1 MTQTQAPGLHCK
13 VNLPASL
20 IQKANRMK
28 PGTLNF
34 DGIDYLDGKVSDPIL
49 MGWMQGSPPPVD
61 KRIRFEDDR
70 SLGFPQNRW
79 TLSHLRELVPTV
91 NIWRGNRSAS
101 DLGAINTALAA
112 DIDALTFTDMGGNT
126 RVWADSLIDTYT
138 DGIVVLHRGKRVF
151 ERYTGALKP
160 HMPHA
165 AFSIT
170 KSYAAT
176 LAATL
181 VHEGVLDEMKRVPY
195 YLPELAH
202 TAYAD
207 ATLRQV
213 MDMQIG
219 VAYSELY
226 SDPKAQIW
234 DHARAGSI
242 RARPALYTGA
252 SNFYEFLQTL
262 QKEGEHGQAFAYK
275 TVNTDVLCWVMKRVT
290 GIALADMM
298 SDRIWQRLGC
308 EEDAHI
314 SVDSIGVPFGGGG
327 LCASLRDMA
336 RFGDM
341 MRCEGVALGQQVI
354 PAAVVADIAKGESPT
369 KFAKAGYHLL
379 PGFSYRNM
387 WWNTHNEHGA
397 YEARGIHGQRIY
409 VAPKA
414 EMVIA
419 RFGSH
424 PIASSAANDPI
435 TLHAFLALGRMLMKA

>member
-1 MTQTQAPGLHCK
+1 
-13 VNLPASL
+13 
-20 IQKANRMK
+20 MK
-28 PGTLNF
+28 LGTLNF
-34 DGIDYLDGKVSDPIL
+34 DGVDYPDSKASDPNL
-49 MGWMQGSPPPVD
+49 MGWMQGSPPPVE
-61 KRIRFEDDR
+61 KRIRFEDDHA
-70 SLGFPQNRW
+70 LGFPQNRW

-91 NIWRGNRSAS
+91 NVWRGSDRAS
-101 DLGAINTALAA
+101 DLGSINAALAA
-112 DIDALTFTDMGGNT
+112 EIDTLSFTDMNGNT
-126 RVWADSLIDTYT
+126 RLWADALSDTFT

-151 ERYTGALKP
+151 ERYVGALQP
-160 HMPHA
+160 HMPHVC
-165 AFSIT
+165 FSIT

-181 VHEGVLDEMKRVPY
+181 VHEGVLDENQRVPH

-202 TAYAD
+202 TAYGD

-234 DHARAGSI
+234 DHARAGGI
-242 RARPALYTGA
+242 RARPAGYAGA

-275 TVNTDVLCWVMKRVT
+275 TVNTDVLCWVMKRAT
-290 GIALADMM
+290 GVALADML

-327 LCASLRDMA
+327 LSASLRDMA
-336 RFGDM
+336 RFGEM
-341 MRCEGVALGQQVI
+341 MRCDGAVGATQVI
-354 PAAVVADIAKGESPT
+354 PAAVIADTAKGEDPA
-369 KFAKAGYHLL
+369 KFAKAGYTLL

-387 WWNTHNEHGA
+387 WWNTHNAHGA

-414 EMVIA
+414 QMVIA

-435 TLHAFLALGRMLMKA
+435 TLPAFMALGNMLSE

>member
-1 MTQTQAPGLHCK
+1 MTSRTQ
-13 VNLPASL
+13 S
-20 IQKANRMK
+20 
-28 PGTLNF
+28 F
-34 DGIDYLDGKVSDPIL
+34 DGVDYLDSKASDPNL
-49 MGWMQGSPPPVD
+49 MGWMQGSPPPPD
-61 KRIRFEDDR
+61 KRIRFEDDK

-91 NIWRGNRSAS
+91 NVWRGDTKAS
-101 DLGAINTALAA
+101 DLGAINAALAA
-112 DIDALTFTDMGGNT
+112 QIDALSFKDMNGT
-126 RVWADSLIDTYT
+126 ARVWGDSLIDTYT
-138 DGIVVLHRGKRVF
+138 DGIVVLHRGKQVF
-151 ERYTGALKP
+151 ERYAGALKP

-165 AFSIT
+165 VFSIT

-181 VHEGVLDEMKRVPY
+181 VHEGVVDETKQVPH
-195 YLPELAH
+195 YLPELAD
-202 TAYAD
+202 TAYGD

-219 VAYSELY
+219 VAYSEVY

-234 DHARAGSI
+234 DHARAGGI
-242 RARPALYTGA
+242 RARPAHYTGA
-252 SNFYEFLQTL
+252 NNFYEFLQTL
-262 QKEGEHGQAFAYK
+262 QKEGEHGKAFAYK

-290 GIALADMM
+290 GIALADMI

-327 LCASLRDMA
+327 LSASLRDLA
-336 RFGDM
+336 RFGEM
-341 MRCEGVALGQQVI
+341 MRCDGAVGGTQVI
-354 PAAVVADIAKGESPT
+354 PAAVVADIAKGESAT
-369 KFAKAGYHLL
+369 KFAKAGYNLL

-435 TLHAFLALGRMLMKA
+435 TLPAFLALGRMLMEG

>member
-1 MTQTQAPGLHCK
+1 M
-13 VNLPASL
+13 N
-20 IQKANRMK
+20 N
-28 PGTLNF
+28 GTLSF
-34 DGIDYLDGKVSDPIL
+34 DGVDYLDGKASDPNL
-49 MGWMQGSPPPVD
+49 MGWMQGSPPSPD

-91 NIWRGNRSAS
+91 NVWRGSSAPS
-101 DLGAINTALAA
+101 ELGTINTARSA
-112 DIDALTFTDMGGNT
+112 DIDSLSFKDMDGNS
-126 RVWADSLIDTYT
+126 RMWADALVDTYT

-151 ERYTGALKP
+151 ERYAGALQP
-160 HMPHA
+160 HLPHA
-165 AFSIT
+165 CFSIT

-181 VHEGVLDEMKRVPY
+181 IHEGVLDETKRVPH

-202 TAYAD
+202 TAYSD

-213 MDMQIG
+213 LDMQIG

-234 DHARAGSI
+234 DHARAGGI
-242 RARPALYTGA
+242 RARPALYAGA

-290 GIALADMM
+290 GVALAD
-298 SDRIWQRLGC
+298 SLSSRVWQRLGC

-327 LCASLRDMA
+327 LCASLRDLA
-336 RFGDM
+336 RFGEM
-341 MRCEGVALGQQVI
+341 MRCDGAVGTTQVI
-354 PAAVVADIAKGESPT
+354 PAAVVADTAKGEDPT

-379 PGFSYRNM
+379 TGFSYRNM
-387 WWNTHNEHGA
+387 WWNTHNAHGA

-409 VAPKA
+409 VATKA

-435 TLHAFLALGRMLMKA
+435 TLPAFLALGRMLMEG

>member
-1 MTQTQAPGLHCK
+1 
-13 VNLPASL
+13 
-20 IQKANRMK
+20 MK
-28 PGTLNF
+28 LGTLNF
-34 DGIDYLDGKVSDPIL
+34 DGVDYPDSKASDPNL
-49 MGWMQGSPPPVD
+49 MGWMQGSPPPVE

-70 SLGFPQNRW
+70 ALGFPQNRW

-91 NIWRGNRSAS
+91 NVWRGSDRAS
-101 DLGAINTALAA
+101 DLGSINAALAA
-112 DIDALTFTDMGGNT
+112 EIDTLSFTDMNGNT
-126 RVWADSLIDTYT
+126 RLWADALSDTFT

-151 ERYTGALKP
+151 ERYVGALQP
-160 HMPHA
+160 HMPHVC
-165 AFSIT
+165 FSIT

-181 VHEGVLDEMKRVPY
+181 VHEGVLDENQRVPH

-202 TAYAD
+202 TAYGD

-234 DHARAGSI
+234 DHARAGGI
-242 RARPALYTGA
+242 RARPAGYAGA

-275 TVNTDVLCWVMKRVT
+275 TVNTDVLCWVMKRAT
-290 GIALADMM
+290 GVALADIL

-327 LCASLRDMA
+327 LSASLRDMA
-336 RFGDM
+336 RFGEM
-341 MRCEGVALGQQVI
+341 MRCDGAVGATQVI
-354 PAAVVADIAKGESPT
+354 PAAVIADTAKGEDPA
-369 KFAKAGYHLL
+369 KFAKAGYTLL

-387 WWNTHNEHGA
+387 WWNTHNAHGA

-414 EMVIA
+414 QMVIA

-435 TLHAFLALGRMLMKA
+435 TLPAFMALGNMLSE

>member
-1 MTQTQAPGLHCK
+1 MAADTP
-13 VNLPASL
+13 SD
-20 IQKANRMK
+20 IQS
-28 PGTLNF
+28 F
-34 DGIDYLDGKVSDPIL
+34 DGTDYLNATASDPHR

-91 NIWRGNRSAS
+91 NIWRGRGAAS
-101 DLGAINTALAA
+101 DLGAVNAALAA
-112 DIDALTFTDMGGNT
+112 DIDALSFSDMGGT
-126 RVWADSLIDTYT
+126 SRVWADSLIDTYT

-151 ERYTGALKP
+151 ERYAGALQP
-160 HMPHA
+160 HMAHA
-165 AFSIT
+165 CFSIT

-181 VHEGVLDEMKRVPY
+181 VHEGVLDEAKRVPH

-213 MDMQIG
+213 LDMQIG

-226 SDPKAQIW
+226 ADPKAQIW
-234 DHARAGSI
+234 DHARAGGI
-242 RARPALYTGA
+242 RARPADYAGA
-252 SNFYEFLQTL
+252 GNFYEFLQTL
-262 QKEGEHGQAFAYK
+262 QKEGEHGAAFAYK

-290 GIALADMM
+290 GIALADML

-327 LCASLRDMA
+327 LCASLRDLA
-336 RFGDM
+336 RFGEM
-341 MRCEGVALGQQVI
+341 MRCGGAAGGTQVI
-354 PAAVVADIAKGESPT
+354 PAAVVADTARGEDPA
-369 KFAKAGYHLL
+369 KFAKAGYNLL
-379 PGFSYRNM
+379 PGFTYRNM
-387 WWNTHNEHGA
+387 WWNSHNAHGA

-435 TLHAFLALGRMLMKA
+435 TLPAFLALGRMLMQR

>member
-1 MTQTQAPGLHCK
+1 MTSDIASSTQ
-13 VNLPASL
+13 S
-20 IQKANRMK
+20 
-28 PGTLNF
+28 F
-34 DGIDYLDGKVSDPIL
+34 DGIDYLDGNASDPNLIA
-49 MGWMQGSPPPVD
+49 WMQGSPPPPE

-91 NIWRGNRSAS
+91 NVWRGSAAAS

-112 DIDALTFTDMGGNT
+112 KIDALSFKDMNGKT

-151 ERYTGALKP
+151 ERYAGALKA

-170 KSYAAT
+170 KSYSAT

-181 VHEGVLDEMKRVPY
+181 VHEGVLDETQHVPH
-195 YLPELAH
+195 YLPELAG

-207 ATLRQV
+207 AALRQV

-234 DHARAGSI
+234 DHARAGGI
-242 RARPALYTGA
+242 RARPADYTGA

-290 GIALADMM
+290 GIGLADMI
-298 SDRIWQRLGC
+298 SNRIWQRLGC

-327 LCASLRDMA
+327 LSASLRDMA
-336 RFGDM
+336 RFGEM
-341 MRCEGVALGQQVI
+341 MRCEGAVGGTQVI
-354 PAAVVADIAKGESPT
+354 PAAVVADIAKGESPA
-369 KFAKAGYHLL
+369 KFAKAGYNLL

-387 WWNTHNEHGA
+387 WWNTHNAQGA
-397 YEARGIHGQRIY
+397 YEARGIHGQRIH
-409 VAPKA
+409 VAPQA

-435 TLHAFLALGRMLMKA
+435 TLPAFAALGRMLMAAH

>member
-1 MTQTQAPGLHCK
+1 
-13 VNLPASL
+13 
-20 IQKANRMK
+20 MK
-28 PGTLNF
+28 LGTLNF
-34 DGIDYLDGKVSDPIL
+34 DGVDYPDSKASDPNL
-49 MGWMQGSPPPVD
+49 MGWMQGSPPPVE

-70 SLGFPQNRW
+70 ALGFPQNRW
-79 TLSHLRELVPTV
+79 TLSQLRELVPTV
-91 NIWRGNRSAS
+91 NVWRGSDRAS
-101 DLGAINTALAA
+101 DLGSINAALAA
-112 DIDALTFTDMGGNT
+112 EIDTLSFTDMNGNT
-126 RVWADSLIDTYT
+126 RLWADALSDTFT

-151 ERYTGALKP
+151 ERYVGALQP
-160 HMPHA
+160 HMPHVC
-165 AFSIT
+165 FSIT

-181 VHEGVLDEMKRVPY
+181 VHEGVLDENQRVPH

-202 TAYAD
+202 TAYGD

-226 SDPKAQIW
+226 SDHKAQIW
-234 DHARAGSI
+234 DHARAGGI
-242 RARPALYTGA
+242 RARPAGYAGA

-275 TVNTDVLCWVMKRVT
+275 TVNTDVLCWVMKRAT
-290 GIALADMM
+290 GVALADIL

-327 LCASLRDMA
+327 LSASLRDMA
-336 RFGDM
+336 RFGEM
-341 MRCEGVALGQQVI
+341 MRCDGAVGATQVI
-354 PAAVVADIAKGESPT
+354 PAAVIADTAKGEDPA
-369 KFAKAGYHLL
+369 KFAKAGYTLL

-387 WWNTHNEHGA
+387 WWNTHNAHGA

-414 EMVIA
+414 QMVIA

-435 TLHAFLALGRMLMKA
+435 TLPAFMALGNMLSE

>member
-1 MTQTQAPGLHCK
+1 
-13 VNLPASL
+13 
-20 IQKANRMK
+20 MK
-28 PGTLNF
+28 LGTLNF
-34 DGIDYLDGKVSDPIL
+34 DGVDYPDSRASDPNL
-49 MGWMQGSPPPVD
+49 MGWMQGSPPPVE

-70 SLGFPQNRW
+70 ALGFPQNRW

-91 NIWRGNRSAS
+91 NVWRGSDRAS
-101 DLGAINTALAA
+101 DLGSINAALAA
-112 DIDALTFTDMGGNT
+112 EIDTLSFTDMNGNT
-126 RVWADSLIDTYT
+126 RLWADALSDTFT

-151 ERYTGALKP
+151 ERYVGALQP
-160 HMPHA
+160 HMPHVC
-165 AFSIT
+165 FSIT

-181 VHEGVLDEMKRVPY
+181 VHEGVLDENQRVPH

-202 TAYAD
+202 TAYGD

-234 DHARAGSI
+234 DHARAGGI
-242 RARPALYTGA
+242 RARPAGYAGA

-275 TVNTDVLCWVMKRVT
+275 TVNTDVLCWVMKRAT
-290 GIALADMM
+290 GVALADIL

-327 LCASLRDMA
+327 LSASLRDMA
-336 RFGDM
+336 RFGEM
-341 MRCEGVALGQQVI
+341 MRCDGAVGATQVI
-354 PAAVVADIAKGESPT
+354 PAAVIADTAKGEDPA
-369 KFAKAGYHLL
+369 KFAKAGYTLL

-387 WWNTHNEHGA
+387 WWNTHNAHGA

-414 EMVIA
+414 QMVIA

-435 TLHAFLALGRMLMKA
+435 TLPAFMALGNMLSE

>member
-1 MTQTQAPGLHCK
+1 
-13 VNLPASL
+13 
-20 IQKANRMK
+20 MK
-28 PGTLNF
+28 LGTLNF
-34 DGIDYLDGKVSDPIL
+34 DGVDYPDSKASDPNL
-49 MGWMQGSPPPVD
+49 MGWMQGSPPPVE

-70 SLGFPQNRW
+70 ALGFPQNRW

-91 NIWRGNRSAS
+91 NVWRGSDRAS
-101 DLGAINTALAA
+101 DLGSINAALAA
-112 DIDALTFTDMGGNT
+112 EIDTLSFTDMNGNT
-126 RVWADSLIDTYT
+126 RLWADALSDTFT

-151 ERYTGALKP
+151 ERYVGALQP
-160 HMPHA
+160 HMPHVC
-165 AFSIT
+165 FSIT

-181 VHEGVLDEMKRVPY
+181 VHEGVLDENQRVPH

-202 TAYAD
+202 TAYGD

-234 DHARAGSI
+234 DHARAGGI
-242 RARPALYTGA
+242 RARPAGYAGA

-275 TVNTDVLCWVMKRVT
+275 TVNTDVLCWVMKRAT
-290 GIALADMM
+290 GVALADML

-327 LCASLRDMA
+327 LSASLRDMA
-336 RFGDM
+336 RFGEM
-341 MRCEGVALGQQVI
+341 MRCDGAVGATQVI
-354 PAAVVADIAKGESPT
+354 PAAVIADTAKGEDLA
-369 KFAKAGYHLL
+369 KFAKAGYTLL

-387 WWNTHNEHGA
+387 WWNTHNAHGA

-414 EMVIA
+414 QMVIA

-435 TLHAFLALGRMLMKA
+435 TLPAFMALGNMLSE